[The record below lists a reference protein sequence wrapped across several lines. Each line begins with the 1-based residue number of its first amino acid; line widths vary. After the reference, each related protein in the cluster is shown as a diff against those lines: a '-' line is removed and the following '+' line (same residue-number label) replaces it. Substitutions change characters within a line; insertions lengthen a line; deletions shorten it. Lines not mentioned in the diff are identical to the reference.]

1 MATDQV
7 RGRKRGPR
15 SGVRNNEAGK
25 ETRQRLLDAAERL
38 FAERGVDS
46 VSVRDIT
53 EAAEA
58 NTASIHYHFGS
69 KQDLIAATLARRAEV
84 IGGRRAELL
93 DELASRPHLELREV
107 LRALVL
113 PTAELATG
121 SEGGRN
127 YVAFLAALD
136 GHAELIPILIELFD
150 PYTERYL
157 DVLTQVTPELPDDV
171 RLLRFA
177 VGKDLINR
185 ALGQPNGQVHLW
197 IERQSPGA
205 DAFLIDSLLDLLA
218 GMFQAPVTVSQDSVE
233 RGELVPGSFRAGQP
247 RRSRAAT
254 A

>member
-1 MATDQV
+1 M
-7 RGRKRGPR
+7 
-15 SGVRNNEAGK
+15 RNNEAGK

-38 FAERGVDS
+38 FADRGLDS

-58 NTASIHYHFGS
+58 NTAAIHYHFGS
-69 KQDLIAATLARRAEV
+69 KQDLIAATLERRAGV
-84 IGGRRAELL
+84 IGARRAELL
-93 DELASRPHLELREV
+93 DELATRTGLELREV

-127 YVAFLAALD
+127 YVAFVAALD
-136 GHAELIPILIELFD
+136 GHAELIPILIDLFD

-157 DVLTQVTPELPDDV
+157 DVLVRVTPDLPDDV

-185 ALGQPNGQVHLW
+185 SLGQPNGQVHLW

-205 DAFLIDSLLDLLA
+205 DAFLIDSLLDLLV
-218 GMFQAPVTVSQDSVE
+218 GVFQAPVTVSQDSVE
-233 RGELVPGSFRAGQP
+233 RGELVPASGRAGP
-247 RRSRAAT
+247 SRAPRA
-254 A
+254 ASA